1 MSYQGFLAQRPER
14 VQFKAAMPISLP
26 VVAPSAFRSADD
38 EWRMAND
45 EWRMAD
51 DEWRMADD
59 EWRMANDEWR
69 MANDKWRMGDDK
81 CRDETGRP
89 RFPGARKCV
98 APSAPAPCALGDDRG
113 PDGGETP

>member
-38 EWRMAND
+38 EWRMAD
-45 EWRMAD
+45 
-51 DEWRMADD
+51 
-59 EWRMANDEWR
+59 DEWR